1 MTHFYN
7 NIVRHSKYL
16 SPRLLRLIYKIPLWH
31 DVEYISK
38 NSEVSNYINNSLKN
52 NRLSD
57 LYKGYVLSS
66 LVYSGNYKNISKFKY
81 WVDKTN
87 DWRGLFWVRKNFP
100 SAIFLFIIRDPRS
113 VCYSI
118 VNREIQSKQSDS
130 KKNEYIKIYIKHQN
144 T

>member
-1 MTHFYN
+1 MSRIKDYKLLDKLIYISGSPRGGSTVFFDLFSKNKNLHKIPGMTHFYN

-87 DWRGLFWVRKNFP
+87 DWRGLFWEP
-100 SAIFLFIIRDPRS
+100 SI
-113 VCYSI
+113 
-118 VNREIQSKQSDS
+118 
-130 KKNEYIKIYIKHQN
+130 
-144 T
+144 